1 MLAEALGAVLTRE
14 PGGTPLGKAIRHILL
29 GPDFA
34 EIDDRAEALLLVAD
48 RAQHVAEVVLPSL
61 TEGRDVVT
69 DRFSGS
75 TLAYQ
80 GWGRGL
86 DPGWLSALSRWASRG
101 VEPDLFVLLDVD
113 PEVAAARRCGSPDRM
128 ERSGAAF
135 HRRVLEGY
143 RSLAE
148 ADSRRW
154 AVVDGSAPV
163 DDVAL
168 AVRAAVS
175 AHLAQIS

>member
-1 MLAEALGAVLTRE
+1 LLAEALGAVLTRE
-14 PGGTPLGKAIRHILL
+14 PGGTALGRAIRHILL

-48 RAQHVAEVVLPSL
+48 RAQHVADVVLPAL
-61 TEGRDVVT
+61 TQGRDVVT

-86 DPGWLSALSRWASRG
+86 DAGWLSALSVWASRG

-113 PEVAAARRCGSPDRM
+113 PEVAASRRCGNTDRM
-128 ERSGAAF
+128 ERSGDAF

-148 ADSRRW
+148 ADPRRW
-154 AVVDGSAPV
+154 VVVDGSGPV
-163 DDVAL
+163 EVVAV

-175 AHLAQIS
+175 AHLAQVS

>member
-1 MLAEALGAVLTRE
+1 MLTRE
-14 PGGTPLGKAIRHILL
+14 PGGTAVGRAIRHILL

-34 EIDDRAEALLLVAD
+34 EVDDRAEALLLAAD
-48 RAQHVAEVVLPSL
+48 RAQHVADVVLPAL
-61 TEGRDVVT
+61 EEGRDVVT

-86 DPGWLSALSRWASRG
+86 DPGWLSELSAWASRG

-113 PEVAAARRCGSPDRM
+113 PEVARARRYGSGDRM
-128 ERSGAAF
+128 EQAGEAF

-143 RSLAE
+143 RSLAR
-148 ADSRRW
+148 ADPQRW
-154 AVVDGSAPV
+154 VVVDGSGAVEVVAIAVREAVAARLAPV
-163 DDVAL
+163 A
-168 AVRAAVS
+168 
-175 AHLAQIS
+175 